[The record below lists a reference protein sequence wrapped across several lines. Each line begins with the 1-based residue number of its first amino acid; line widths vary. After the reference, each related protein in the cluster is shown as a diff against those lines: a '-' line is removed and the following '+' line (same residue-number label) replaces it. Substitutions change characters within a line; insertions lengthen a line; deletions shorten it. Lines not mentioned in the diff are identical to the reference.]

1 MLISLH
7 NSYSEVYGIFC
18 FFSCFVFFQTLM
30 LIIYNHQNQQLEKI
44 EKAFELEDLL
54 IHAVRNRILTKVT
67 VEKSPKG
74 RMKSGITDK
83 WKIPFTWSQK
93 SLSMSF
99 LVNMRYISV
108 QISYRVF

>member
-18 FFSCFVFFQTLM
+18 VFFSCFVFFQTLM
-30 LIIYNHQNQQLEKI
+30 LIIYNHQNQQLEEI
-44 EKAFELEDLL
+44 EKAFELEDL

-74 RMKSGITDK
+74 RMKSGIADK
-83 WKIPFTWSQK
+83 WKIPFTLSQK

-99 LVNMRYISV
+99 VVNMRYISV
-108 QISYRVF
+108 QISHRVF